1 MVLSYSLGT
10 SESLGKKESMLLLKT
25 LIIIQNTVSK
35 EIFMKKIFFLFS
47 IIIFTLINFDGG
59 EHSVSAKT
67 DDEDIAEQQ
76 SLIMTKFE
84 AELSKMNINLEE
96 INTIGDFYFKD
107 GNMVLQL
114 DSSNRN
120 QKGIEKLKKIA
131 NNLYS
136 ESTELN
142 SKFNIKFRMEEV
154 SHSYDEL
161 VSIQNDVIEWAK
173 SNYLVDYITYINTE
187 RNKVYFVTSEISEEN
202 KNKLMDNFGD
212 SVGVEIDEKVKEN
225 FKNEPEASK
234 ARKTDWNSQGGGIG
248 IRVYTTATKYYMCS
262 TAGVAQKGDKLW
274 VMSAGHCNNHGDT
287 LLQWDSRLGSTHLD
301 ATASDYD
308 FLLIKV
314 ANSPIKRYATNGLYN
329 DKGDSSSGY
338 DGSLDGDFVE
348 KVGLKVCKVGI
359 TTGRTCGEISRIG
372 IRESWGTGLLKTEVR
387 NDGSL
392 LSKGGDSGGA
402 WFTQSKPYRL
412 VGIHQGGNKNLADEG
427 SSVSYFTP
435 WHKVRDKYGLTLY
448 TSSSKTPMN

>member
-1 MVLSYSLGT
+1 
-10 SESLGKKESMLLLKT
+10 
-25 LIIIQNTVSK
+25 
-35 EIFMKKIFFLFS
+35 
-47 IIIFTLINFDGG
+47 
-59 EHSVSAKT
+59 
-67 DDEDIAEQQ
+67 
-76 SLIMTKFE
+76 MTKFE
-84 AELSKMNINLEE
+84 VELSKMDITLEE
-96 INTIGDFYFKD
+96 INAIGDFYFKD

-114 DSSNRN
+114 DSSNKN
-120 QKGIEKLKKIA
+120 QEEIEKLKKIA

-136 ESTELN
+136 ESTE
-142 SKFNIKFRMEEV
+142 FNINFRIEEV
-154 SHSYDEL
+154 SYSFDEL
-161 VSIQNDVIEWAK
+161 VLIQNSVIEWAK
-173 SNYLVDYITYINTE
+173 SNYLVDYITYINSE

-202 KNKLMDNFGD
+202 KNKLINHFGD

-225 FKNEPEASK
+225 FKNEPEALK
-234 ARKTDWNSQGGGIG
+234 ARKADWNSQGAGIG
-248 IRVYTTATKYYMCS
+248 IRVYTTATQYYMCS
-262 TAGVAQKGDKLW
+262 TAGVAQKGGKLW
-274 VMSAGHCNNHGDT
+274 VMSAGHCNNHGDA
-287 LLQWDSRLGSTHLD
+287 LMQWDSRLGSTHLD
-301 ATASDYD
+301 ATPSDYD

-329 DKGDSSSGY
+329 FTGDSLSGY

-372 IRESWGTGLLKTEVR
+372 IRDSWGIGLLKTEVR

-412 VGIHQGGNKNLADEG
+412 VGIHQGGNKNLTDEG

-435 WHKVRDKYGLTLY
+435 WYKVRDKYGLTLY
-448 TSSSKTPMN
+448 TSTLKAPMN